1 MTAPLPESYEGNPVV
16 GFLIERGTLSCDQPF
31 CSSAPKAPLID
42 DASDGADEGAATTS
56 IEEQVKAVKK
66 MNRGELDTAC
76 AEHGI
81 EVEDSDTIPT
91 LQKKLIAKIQEG

>member
-1 MTAPLPESYEGNPVV
+1 
-16 GFLIERGTLSCDQPF
+16 
-31 CSSAPKAPLID
+31 
-42 DASDGADEGAATTS
+42 
-56 IEEQVKAVKK
+56 